1 MAGLQGSDLRGA
13 AALISDAQAK
23 VAVQQ
28 DAIQEVIDALEGGK
42 AAISELNEATG
53 TVIQLTIDNLVQ
65 IKSNLDDVAG

>member
-1 MAGLQGSDLRGA
+1 MAGLLGSDLRGA

-28 DAIQEVIDALEGGK
+28 DAIQEVIDALEAGK
-42 AAISELNEATG
+42 DAVTSINEKTG
-53 TVIQLTIDNLVQ
+53 QVIQLVIDNLVQ